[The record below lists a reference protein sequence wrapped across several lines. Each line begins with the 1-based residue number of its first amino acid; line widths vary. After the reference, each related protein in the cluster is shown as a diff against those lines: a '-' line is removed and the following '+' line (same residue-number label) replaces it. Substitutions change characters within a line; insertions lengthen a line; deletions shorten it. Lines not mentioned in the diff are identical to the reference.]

1 MKTRPGEGR
10 LSEGMVL
17 APIALGTM
25 LAPLNSTMIAV
36 AIPAFLED
44 FGRSLAW
51 GSWIVTSYLVAMA
64 AVQPLGGSLG
74 DRYGRRRLFL
84 IGLTLFLL
92 ATVVAALSWRIEV
105 LLVARTVQAI
115 SGAAAIPN
123 GTALIRSLVPPE
135 RRGRAF
141 GNVGA
146 AIAVAAGLGP
156 PIGGILTAALGWR
169 WIFAAN
175 LLLLAPALVLG
186 WRLPADSPAPQAG
199 RFDLRGAT
207 LLTLGLVSL
216 VLALTIW
223 RLPGAPL
230 ALAPALGLFG
240 AVAAGLGPPIGGVLT
255 AALGWRWIFAANI
268 LLLAPSLV
276 LGWRLPADSP
286 APQTGK
292 FDLSGATLL
301 TLGLVSLV
309 LALTVW
315 RLPGAPFELAPA
327 LGLFAAVAGL
337 ILIRHGKHSPNPVL
351 NLALLRARGFT
362 PAVINVLLS
371 NLAMYTLLLS
381 LPLFLAGWSTW
392 DSAKVGLLLAGLSLP
407 TIFLSPLGGRLSDR
421 VGRRTPVVL
430 GACLVSLGVLP
441 FLAIGPSWSWPLYLF
456 PLILIGAG
464 LGLSM
469 APVQAT
475 AIEAAPSS
483 QTGQAAGLFSTMR
496 YLGSIL
502 GSSILAAVL
511 IGPTPPVENF
521 LLLYAALFLSACG
534 AIFASWY
541 LPV

>member
-1 MKTRPGEGR
+1 VGPRGLKAGAERP

-17 APIALGTM
+17 VAVALGTM

-36 AIPAFLED
+36 ALPELLGD
-44 FGRSLAW
+44 FERSLAW

-84 IGLTLFLL
+84 VGLTLFLV

-123 GTALIRSLVPPE
+123 GTALVRSLVPPE

-186 WRLPADSPAPQAG
+186 WRLPAESPAPQTG

-223 RLPGAPL
+223 RLPDVPL
-230 ALAPALGLFG
+230 
-240 AVAAGLGPPIGGVLT
+240 
-255 AALGWRWIFAANI
+255 
-268 LLLAPSLV
+268 
-276 LGWRLPADSP
+276 
-286 APQTGK
+286 
-292 FDLSGATLL
+292 
-301 TLGLVSLV
+301 
-309 LALTVW
+309 
-315 RLPGAPFELAPA
+315 ELAPA

-337 ILIRHGKHSPNPVL
+337 VLIRHCKRSQNPVL
-351 NLALLRARGFT
+351 NVALLRARGFT
-362 PAVINVLLS
+362 PAVTNVLLS

-392 DSAKVGLLLAGLSLP
+392 GSAQVGLLLAGLSLP

-430 GACLVSLGVLP
+430 GACFISLGVLP
-441 FLAIGPSWSWPLYLF
+441 FLAIGPTWSWPLYLF
-456 PLILIGAG
+456 PLILVGAG

-475 AIEAAPSS
+475 AVETAPSN

-502 GSSILAAVL
+502 GSSIMAAVL
-511 IGPTPPVENF
+511 IGSTPPVENF
-521 LLLYAALFLSACG
+521 RILYAALFLSACG
-534 AIFASWY
+534 AIFASWH
-541 LPV
+541 LPVWLERAGDREVEPPISPKQVRG

>member
-1 MKTRPGEGR
+1 VKTRPTEGR

-17 APIALGTM
+17 VPVALGTM

-36 AIPAFLED
+36 ALPELLED
-44 FGRSLAW
+44 FSRSLAW

-84 IGLTLFLL
+84 IGLALFLA
-92 ATVVAALSWRIEV
+92 ATVVAALSWSIEV
-105 LLVARTVQAI
+105 LIATRTVQAI
-115 SGAAAIPN
+115 AGAMAIPN
-123 GTALIRSLVPPE
+123 GTALVRSLVPPE

-156 PIGGILTAALGWR
+156 PIGGVLTAALGWR

-186 WRLPADSPAPQAG
+186 WRLPADSPAPQTG

-230 ALAPALGLFG
+230 G
-240 AVAAGLGPPIGGVLT
+240 
-255 AALGWRWIFAANI
+255 
-268 LLLAPSLV
+268 
-276 LGWRLPADSP
+276 
-286 APQTGK
+286 
-292 FDLSGATLL
+292 
-301 TLGLVSLV
+301 
-309 LALTVW
+309 
-315 RLPGAPFELAPA
+315 LAPA
-327 LGLFAAVAGL
+327 LGLFAAVASFV
-337 ILIRHGKHSPNPVL
+337 LIRHGKRSQNPVL
-351 NLALLRARGFT
+351 NLSLLRARGFT
-362 PAVINVLLS
+362 PAVTNVLLS

-381 LPLFLAGWSTW
+381 LPLFLADWSTW
-392 DSAKVGLLLAGLSLP
+392 GSAQVGLLLAGLSLP

-421 VGRRTPVVL
+421 VGRRAPVVV
-430 GACLVSLGVLP
+430 GACLISLGVLP
-441 FLAIGPSWSWPLYLF
+441 FLAIGPNWSWPLYLF
-456 PLILIGAG
+456 PLILVGAG

-496 YLGSIL
+496 YVGSIL

-521 LLLYAALFLSACG
+521 RLLYAALFVSACG
-534 AIFASWY
+534 AIFASWR
-541 LPV
+541 LPVWLKRAEDHEAGLSISPEQARR

>member
-1 MKTRPGEGR
+1 MDVGRRP
-10 LSEGMVL
+10 LSEGVVL
-17 APIALGTM
+17 VPVALGTM

-36 AIPAFLED
+36 ALPELLGD
-44 FGRSLAW
+44 FDRSLAW

-64 AVQPLGGSLG
+64 TVQPLGGSLG

-84 IGLTLFLL
+84 IGLTLFLV

-123 GTALIRSLVPPE
+123 GTALVRSLIPPE

-141 GNVGA
+141 GNLGA
-146 AIAVAAGLGP
+146 TIAAAAGLGP

-175 LLLLAPALVLG
+175 VLLLAPALVLG
-186 WRLPADSPAPQAG
+186 WRLPADSPAPQTG

-216 VLALTIW
+216 VLALTMW
-223 RLPGAPL
+223 RLPGAP
-230 ALAPALGLFG
+230 P
-240 AVAAGLGPPIGGVLT
+240 
-255 AALGWRWIFAANI
+255 
-268 LLLAPSLV
+268 
-276 LGWRLPADSP
+276 
-286 APQTGK
+286 
-292 FDLSGATLL
+292 
-301 TLGLVSLV
+301 
-309 LALTVW
+309 
-315 RLPGAPFELAPA
+315 ELAPA
-327 LGLFAAVAGL
+327 LGLFAAVSGL
-337 ILIRHGKHSPNPVL
+337 VLIRHCKRSQNSIL

-362 PAVINVLLS
+362 PAVTNVLLS

-392 DSAKVGLLLAGLSLP
+392 GSAQVGLLLAGLSLP

-430 GACLVSLGVLP
+430 GACFISLGVLP
-441 FLAIGPSWSWPLYLF
+441 FVVIGPTWSWPLYLF
-456 PLILIGAG
+456 PLVLVGAG

-475 AIEAAPSS
+475 AIETAPSS

-502 GSSILAAVL
+502 GSSIMAAVL
-511 IGPTPPVENF
+511 IGATPPVENF
-521 LLLYAALFLSACG
+521 RILYAALFLSACG

-541 LPV
+541 LPVWLKRAGDHEVEPPISPEQVRR

>member
-1 MKTRPGEGR
+1 
-10 LSEGMVL
+10 MVL
-17 APIALGTM
+17 VPVALGTM

-36 AIPAFLED
+36 ALPELLDD

-84 IGLTLFLL
+84 IGLTLFLA
-92 ATVVAALSWRIEV
+92 ATVVATLSWNIEV
-105 LLVARTVQAI
+105 LIVARTVQAI
-115 SGAAAIPN
+115 AGAMAIPN
-123 GTALIRSLVPPE
+123 GTALVRSLVPPE

-146 AIAVAAGLGP
+146 ALAAAAGLGP
-156 PIGGILTAALGWR
+156 PIGGVLTAVLGWR

-186 WRLPADSPAPQAG
+186 WRLRADSPAPQTG
-199 RFDLRGAT
+199 RFDLRGAG

-230 ALAPALGLFG
+230 GLAPAF
-240 AVAAGLGPPIGGVLT
+240 
-255 AALGWRWIFAANI
+255 
-268 LLLAPSLV
+268 
-276 LGWRLPADSP
+276 
-286 APQTGK
+286 
-292 FDLSGATLL
+292 
-301 TLGLVSLV
+301 
-309 LALTVW
+309 
-315 RLPGAPFELAPA
+315 
-327 LGLFAAVAGL
+327 GLFAAVAGL
-337 ILIRHGKHSPNPVL
+337 MLIRHGKRSPNPVL
-351 NLALLRARGFT
+351 NLSLLRARGFT
-362 PAVINVLLS
+362 PAVANVLLS

-381 LPLFLAGWSTW
+381 LPLFLAAWSTW
-392 DSAKVGLLLAGLSLP
+392 GSAQVGLLLAGLSLP

-421 VGRRTPVVL
+421 VGRRTPVVV
-430 GACLVSLGVLP
+430 GACLISLGVLP
-441 FLAIGPSWSWPLYLF
+441 FVAIGPTWSWPLYLF
-456 PLILIGAG
+456 PLILVGAG

-475 AIEAAPSS
+475 AIETAPSN
-483 QTGQAAGLFSTMR
+483 QAGQAAGLFSTMR

-521 LLLYAALFLSACG
+521 RILYATLFLSACG
-534 AIFASWY
+534 AIFASWR
-541 LPV
+541 LPVWLKRADDHEAGPSMSPEQARR

>member
-1 MKTRPGEGR
+1 VKTRPTEGR

-17 APIALGTM
+17 VPVALGTM

-36 AIPAFLED
+36 ALPELLED
-44 FGRSLAW
+44 FSRSLAW

-84 IGLTLFLL
+84 IGLTLFLA
-92 ATVVAALSWRIEV
+92 ATVIAALSWSIEV
-105 LLVARTVQAI
+105 LIAARTVQAI
-115 SGAAAIPN
+115 AGAMAIPN
-123 GTALIRSLVPPE
+123 GTALVRSLIPPE

-146 AIAVAAGLGP
+146 AIAAAAGLGP

-186 WRLPADSPAPQAG
+186 WRLPADSPAPQRG

-207 LLTLGLVSL
+207 LLTIGLVSL

-223 RLPGAPL
+223 RLPGASL
-230 ALAPALGLFG
+230 GLAPAF
-240 AVAAGLGPPIGGVLT
+240 
-255 AALGWRWIFAANI
+255 
-268 LLLAPSLV
+268 
-276 LGWRLPADSP
+276 
-286 APQTGK
+286 
-292 FDLSGATLL
+292 
-301 TLGLVSLV
+301 
-309 LALTVW
+309 
-315 RLPGAPFELAPA
+315 
-327 LGLFAAVAGL
+327 GLFAAVAILVL
-337 ILIRHGKHSPNPVL
+337 IWHAKRSPNPVL

-362 PAVINVLLS
+362 PAVTNVLLS

-392 DSAKVGLLLAGLSLP
+392 GSAQVGLLLAGLSLP
-407 TIFLSPLGGRLSDR
+407 TILLSPLGGRLSDR
-421 VGRRTPVVL
+421 VGRRAPVVV
-430 GACLVSLGVLP
+430 GACLISLGILP
-441 FLAIGPSWSWPLYLF
+441 FLAIGPSWSWPLYLL
-456 PLILIGAG
+456 PLILVGAG

-475 AIEAAPSS
+475 AIETAPSS
-483 QTGQAAGLFSTMR
+483 QAGQAAGLFSTMR

-502 GSSILAAVL
+502 GSSIMAAVL

-521 LLLYAALFLSACG
+521 RLLYTALFLSACG
-534 AIFASWY
+534 AIFASWR
-541 LPV
+541 LPVWLKRGSDHEAGPPISPEQARR

>member
-1 MKTRPGEGR
+1 LRAGVRRRP
-10 LSEGMVL
+10 LSGGMVL
-17 APIALGTM
+17 VPVALGTM

-36 AIPAFLED
+36 ALPELLED
-44 FGRSLAW
+44 FDRSLAW

-84 IGLTLFLL
+84 IGLTLFLA
-92 ATVVAALSWRIEV
+92 ATVVAALSWSIEV
-105 LLVARTVQAI
+105 LIAARTVQAI

-123 GTALIRSLVPPE
+123 GTALVRSLVPPE

-156 PIGGILTAALGWR
+156 PIGGILTSALGWR

-175 LLLLAPALVLG
+175 VLLLAPALVLG
-186 WRLPADSPAPQAG
+186 RRLPADSSAPQTG

-223 RLPGAPL
+223 RLPGVPL
-230 ALAPALGLFG
+230 
-240 AVAAGLGPPIGGVLT
+240 
-255 AALGWRWIFAANI
+255 
-268 LLLAPSLV
+268 
-276 LGWRLPADSP
+276 
-286 APQTGK
+286 
-292 FDLSGATLL
+292 
-301 TLGLVSLV
+301 
-309 LALTVW
+309 
-315 RLPGAPFELAPA
+315 ELAPA

-337 ILIRHGKHSPNPVL
+337 VLVRHGKHSPNPVL

-362 PAVINVLLS
+362 PAVTNVLLS

-381 LPLFLAGWSTW
+381 LPLFLAAWSTW
-392 DSAKVGLLLAGLSLP
+392 GSAQVGLLLAGLSLP

-421 VGRRTPVVL
+421 VGRRTPVVV
-430 GACLVSLGVLP
+430 GACLISLGVLP
-441 FLAIGPSWSWPLYLF
+441 FMAIGPTWSWPLYLF

-475 AIEAAPSS
+475 AIETAPSS
-483 QTGQAAGLFSTMR
+483 QSGQAAGLFSTMR

-502 GSSILAAVL
+502 GSSLLAAVL

-521 LLLYAALFLSACG
+521 RILYAALFVSACG
-534 AIFASWY
+534 AIFAGWR
-541 LPV
+541 LPVWLKRGDDHEVEPSIPSEQARR

>member
-1 MKTRPGEGR
+1 MKADAEWRP

-17 APIALGTM
+17 VPVALGTM

-36 AIPAFLED
+36 ALPELLRD
-44 FGRSLAW
+44 FEHSLTW

-84 IGLTLFLL
+84 IGLTLFLA
-92 ATVVAALSWRIEV
+92 ATVVAALSWSIEV
-105 LLVARTVQAI
+105 LIAARTVQAMA
-115 SGAAAIPN
+115 GAMAIPN
-123 GTALIRSLVPPE
+123 GTALVRSLVAPE

-146 AIAVAAGLGP
+146 AIAAAAGLGP
-156 PIGGILTAALGWR
+156 PIGGVLTAALGWR

-186 WRLPADSPAPQAG
+186 WRLPADSPAPQRR
-199 RFDLRGAT
+199 RFDVRGAT

-230 ALAPALGLFG
+230 
-240 AVAAGLGPPIGGVLT
+240 
-255 AALGWRWIFAANI
+255 
-268 LLLAPSLV
+268 
-276 LGWRLPADSP
+276 
-286 APQTGK
+286 
-292 FDLSGATLL
+292 
-301 TLGLVSLV
+301 
-309 LALTVW
+309 
-315 RLPGAPFELAPA
+315 ELAPA
-327 LGLFAAVAGL
+327 FGLFAAVAGL
-337 ILIRHGKHSPNPVL
+337 VLIRHGKRSPNPVL
-351 NLALLRARGFT
+351 NLALFRARGFT
-362 PAVINVLLS
+362 PAVTNVLLS

-392 DSAKVGLLLAGLSLP
+392 GSAQVGLLLAGLSLP
-407 TIFLSPLGGRLSDR
+407 TILLSPLGGRLSDR
-421 VGRRTPVVL
+421 VGRRTPVVV
-430 GACLVSLGVLP
+430 GACLISLGVLP
-441 FLAIGPSWSWPLYLF
+441 FLAIGPTWSWPHYLL
-456 PLILIGAG
+456 PLILVGAG

-469 APVQAT
+469 APVQTT
-475 AIEAAPSS
+475 AIETAPSS

-502 GSSILAAVL
+502 GSSIMAAVL

-521 LLLYAALFLSACG
+521 RILYAALLLSACG
-534 AIFASWY
+534 AIFASWR
-541 LPV
+541 LPVWLKRAGDHEVEPPISPEQAHR